1 MSELTSGA
9 CKGACGCAAAGQPAA
24 VAALGA
30 EAGAARFRST
40 FRVDDMDCPAEESL
54 VRMALDGHAQALAFD
69 LMARSVTVWHSLPVD
84 DIEARIARLGM
95 GAERLDSGPADGM
108 PAAPATDAAAER
120 RALSWLLA
128 INAVMF
134 MIEGLAGWWAESTG
148 LLADGLDMFADA
160 AVYGVALYAVGR
172 GAAMQLRAAHLA
184 GWLQLALGIGLFG
197 RVIHHVLYGSA
208 TLATAM
214 MCISA
219 LALAAN
225 LSCMAL
231 IARHRHGGA
240 HMKASYIF
248 TANDALA
255 NVGVIVAGLLVA
267 WLGHPWPDWVIG
279 SLIGVVVVGGAV
291 RILRMG
297 RGE

>member
-1 MSELTSGA
+1 MSESTSGA
-9 CKGACGCAAAGQPAA
+9 CTGACACAAASPS
-24 VAALGA
+24 VAAGVA
-30 EAGAARFRST
+30 AGEARFRST
-40 FRVDDMDCPAEESL
+40 FRVGDMDCPGEEQL
-54 VRMALDGHAQALAFD
+54 VRMALDGHTQALAFD
-69 LMARSVTVWHSLPVD
+69 LMARTVTVWHSLPTD
-84 DIEARIARLGM
+84 EIEVRIARLGM
-95 GAERLDSGPADGM
+95 GAERLDSGPAGAL
-108 PAAPATDAAAER
+108 PVAPAIDAAAER

-134 MIEGLAGWWAESTG
+134 LIEGLAGWWAESSG

-172 GAAMQLRAAHLA
+172 GTALQLRAAHLA
-184 GWLQLALGIGLFG
+184 GWLQLVLGIGLFG

-214 MCISA
+214 MGISA

-225 LSCMAL
+225 LTCMAL
-231 IARHRHGGA
+231 IARHRNGGA

-279 SLIGVVVVGGAV
+279 SLIGAVVVGGAV
-291 RILRMG
+291 KILRINA
-297 RGE
+297 

>member
-1 MSELTSGA
+1 MSEAGTP
-9 CKGACGCAAAGQPAA
+9 AAA
-24 VAALGA
+24 
-30 EAGAARFRST
+30 FRSA
-40 FRVDDMDCPAEESL
+40 FRVVGMDDPGEETL
-54 VRMALDGHAQALAFD
+54 VRMALEGHAAALRFD
-69 LMARSVTVWHSLPVD
+69 LVARTVTVWHHSPAD
-84 DIEARIARLGM
+84 DIEARIAGLGM
-95 GAERLDSGPADGM
+95 GAERLASGPADDLPGGDVAN
-108 PAAPATDAAAER
+108 PAAER
-120 RALSWLLA
+120 WALSWLLA

-134 MIEGLAGWWAESTG
+134 VIEGLTGWWAESSG

-160 AVYGVALYAVGR
+160 AVYGVALYAVGH
-172 GAAMQLRAAHLA
+172 GAARQLRAAHLA

-197 RVIHHVLYGSA
+197 RVIQHVLQGSA
-208 TLATAM
+208 TVASAM
-214 MCISA
+214 MGISL

-225 LSCMAL
+225 LGCMAL

-255 NVGVIVAGLLVA
+255 NVGVIAAGLLVA

-279 SLIGVVVVGGAV
+279 SVIGAVVVGGAV

-297 RGE
+297 QGE